1 MDASGIDSSLQVF
14 VWCCAALSALSFGAV
29 ILGRGHRSWPV
40 TVLLLVLIACGPTV
54 AFLALSVGM
63 LPPVQ
68 RVATITAALAM
79 LYALLAMFVARRDD
93 DAFVRTRDV
102 NLAAALLVGSVAG
115 AVQAIVLA
123 TRIVRV
129 AIDLNLGYPWPDPRS
144 WGFSVQGLWSLG
156 FLWVAVWASR
166 RAREDSRLVVLQL
179 ASTMLIVT
187 WACLVPP
194 TYRVTPTGRFEQLP
208 GTLLL
213 MALLAIA
220 FTGSMGLIRRTH
232 SRSLWA
238 ALREDPDGLASFRP
252 QYPGLSLAG
261 GMLSLGCLLL
271 VVYHLLVPVPIVSG
285 GGYALTSIAVTVAAG
300 VAALGAFLSIHREW
314 DPYLADLAL
323 GLLSLAFAA
332 GFTLFVPDAGDSL
345 AARYPMLFNAIMV
358 GLGFASALCGWLAIV
373 WTQQRGE
380 DGPWTTAGRLIPFMK
395 RFAFLT
401 AALALFVAALMTFWP
416 TLPSVSVSDDSVGRV
431 IAGVGAHV
439 FLLGV
444 VLWNARRL
452 QRLTLHLLSVLTAVG
467 LFAFVISRVFPYTS
481 AIN

>member
-1 MDASGIDSSLQVF
+1 MDASGIDSPPQILIGCS
-14 VWCCAALSALSFGAV
+14 AALSALCFGGM
-29 ILGRGHRSWPV
+29 ILGRGHRSRLV
-40 TVLLLVLIACGPTV
+40 TTLLLVLVACGPAV
-54 AFLALSVGM
+54 AVVAIASGT

-68 RVATITAALAM
+68 RFATTAAVLAM
-79 LYALLAMFVARRDD
+79 VYALLAMFVARRGDE
-93 DAFVRTRDV
+93 ASVRMRDV
-102 NLAAALLVGSVAG
+102 TLAAALLVGSVA
-115 AVQAIVLA
+115 AVIQAVVLA
-123 TRIVRV
+123 TRVVRV
-129 AIDLNLGYPWPDPRS
+129 AIDLNLGYPWPDPRN
-144 WGFSVQGLWSLG
+144 WGFSVYGLWSLG

-166 RAREDSRLVVLQL
+166 RAREDSRLVVSQL
-179 ASTMLIVT
+179 ASTMMIVT

-213 MALLAIA
+213 LGLLAVA

-232 SRSLWA
+232 SRSLWT
-238 ALREDPDGLASFRP
+238 ALREDPDGLASLGP

-261 GMLSLGCLLL
+261 GLLSLGCLLL
-271 VVYHLLVPVPIVSG
+271 VVYHLLVPVSIVSG
-285 GGYALTSIAVTVAAG
+285 GGYAITSIAVTVSAG
-300 VAALGAFLSIHREW
+300 IAALGAFLAVHREW

-323 GLLSLAFAA
+323 GLLSLSFAA
-332 GFTLFVPDAGDSL
+332 GFTLFVPDSGNSL

-358 GLGFASALCGWLAIV
+358 GLGCASALCGWLAIV